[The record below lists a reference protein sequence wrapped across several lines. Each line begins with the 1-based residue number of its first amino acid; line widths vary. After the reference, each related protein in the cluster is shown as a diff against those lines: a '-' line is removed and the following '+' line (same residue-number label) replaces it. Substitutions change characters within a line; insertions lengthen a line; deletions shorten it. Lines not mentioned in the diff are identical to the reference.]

1 MKKLLILGFLLAL
14 AQVAAAQPLPPPKPT
29 PIDGG
34 LSLLL
39 AAGGALGY
47 RTYKKHTKQKDES
60 AD

>member
-1 MKKLLILGFLLAL
+1 MKKMLVLGFLMTLAE
-14 AQVAAAQPLPPPKPT
+14 VAMAQPLPPPNPT

-47 RTYKKHTKQKDES
+47 RTYKKHTQQKEES